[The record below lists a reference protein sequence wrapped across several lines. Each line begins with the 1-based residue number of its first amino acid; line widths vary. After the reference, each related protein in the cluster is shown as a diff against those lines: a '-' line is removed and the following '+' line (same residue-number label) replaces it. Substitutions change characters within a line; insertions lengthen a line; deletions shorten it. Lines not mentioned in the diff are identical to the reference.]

1 MDTQKTAL
9 VRTAVLLPFGAIAA
23 KAEEGAGAMKWRTIY
38 ALMVLSLTLLSLD
51 ACGSEQLKLIV
62 QSLGSSDQL
71 PATLIKPDGAGPFP
85 AVVIVHDCSGL
96 GFRSSGAPLRWA
108 QELVPQGYVVLIPDS
123 FTPRGFPN
131 GVCTVP
137 ANQSSAVGGRVRARD
152 AYGALA
158 ALRQLPYV
166 DGKRV
171 GIMGGSHGGM
181 TTLAAMATPAKESD
195 PLVDAK
201 RNGFVAG
208 IAFYPNCGLQYSE
221 WRTVRQGKD
230 FGPVVSHSGVY
241 KPIGP
246 VLILIGEK
254 DDWTPAEDCRQ
265 MAEVSRKEGYP
276 VDITVY
282 PGAYHSFDSTA
293 PVRFDPNRTVISS
306 PTGKGA
312 TTGGNPAAWADS
324 KKQVV
329 SFFAKHLKGEQQ

>member
-1 MDTQKTAL
+1 MKKGIMGFVLAL
-9 VRTAVLLPFGAIAA
+9 CIALFSFN
-23 KAEEGAGAMKWRTIY
+23 I
-38 ALMVLSLTLLSLD
+38 D
-51 ACGSEQLKLIV
+51 ASEQLKV
-62 QSLGSSDQL
+62 TFQSVGSSDQI
-71 PATLIKPDGAGPFP
+71 PATLIKPDGGGPFP

-96 GFRSSGAPLRWA
+96 GPRSSGAPLRWA

-137 ANQSSAVGGRVRARD
+137 ANQTSVVSGTIRARD

-158 ALRQLPYV
+158 ALRELPYV
-166 DGKRV
+166 DGKRI

-181 TTLAAMATPAKESD
+181 TTLAAMVASVKESD
-195 PLVDAK
+195 LLAGAK
-201 RNGFVAG
+201 RNGYVAG
-208 IAFYPNCGLQYSE
+208 ISLYPNCGLWYGE
-221 WRTVRQGKD
+221 WSTVRQSKS

-265 MAEVSRKEGYP
+265 MVEVSRKAGYP
-276 VDITVY
+276 VDIITY
-282 PGAYHSFDSTA
+282 PGAYHSFDSA
-293 PVRFDPNRTVISS
+293 SPVRYDPLRAVISS

-312 TTGGNPAAWADS
+312 TTGGDPAAWSDA
-324 KKQVV
+324 KKQVA
-329 SFFAKHLKGEQQ
+329 SFFAKHLKQ